1 MSRIRSILN
10 LTEIDERR
18 SSLWAGTRPAPTIS
32 AIWRECFS
40 KIPNRAKLFS
50 QSSAVFSFLRTQ
62 MKKFSVLRAAVLLFS
77 LSFVFSCGGGGGGS
91 SSGGENQ
98 ANSVS
103 PTTTVSARAAEEQN
117 PVTTDPNPRQ
127 ENDAAPRKPNTQAEI
142 LDERNATTAAP
153 IGKFD
158 FRNYIYPLPR
168 GWQDPDGKEAVL
180 HDGERRMA
188 EKQIGLSYVAA
199 KYGDA
204 NGDGTDEAFVIL
216 KIVTAGSAIPQI
228 VYVFEWQDD
237 KPELIWFFRTGDR
250 ADGGLK
256 NIYADAGELVVE
268 LFGQDRYILGGVE
281 TLKITGDEEQLCCP
295 TYFTRTRYKQNG
307 PGGEFRLQGKRL
319 TYSVADPSAPP
330 IENMAEI
337 LEKQQGGKK

>member
-1 MSRIRSILN
+1 
-10 LTEIDERR
+10 
-18 SSLWAGTRPAPTIS
+18 
-32 AIWRECFS
+32 
-40 KIPNRAKLFS
+40 
-50 QSSAVFSFLRTQ
+50 

-77 LSFVFSCGGGGGGS
+77 LSFVFSAC
-91 SSGGENQ
+91 SSGGDGEGRAEGAAPTVVAAASSENNGEQ
-98 ANSVS
+98 TSISAN
-103 PTTTVSARAAEEQN
+103 
-117 PVTTDPNPRQ
+117 PNPPIP
-127 ENDAAPRKPNTQAEI
+127 NADAPRKPNTQAEI

-168 GWQDPDGKEAVL
+168 GWQDPDGKDAVL
-180 HDGERRMA
+180 QDGERRMA
-188 EKQIGLSYVAA
+188 EKQIGLSYVAT

-204 NGDGTDEAFVIL
+204 TADGVEEAFVVL

-228 VYVFEWQDD
+228 VYVFEWQDE

-295 TYFTRTRYKQNG
+295 TYFTRTRYRRAGK
-307 PGGEFRLQGKRL
+307 GGEFRLQGKRL
-319 TYSVADPSAPP
+319 TYSVANPSAPP